1 MSGSSAM
8 FSFEKRAKLSHEG
21 SVNKTN
27 KNLSAAANSI
37 DQGIESD
44 YNSHV
49 DFASSGAD
57 FSLPMVKRRVLAPR
71 HSYDQLKRQSSE
83 SAEQSS
89 LGYSSLVSSSSSS
102 IAPKSR
108 TPKKRKFDESDEN
121 AFYNSHNFVSPLKIR
136 KTDRDAKLVLKEKSS
151 SENVILCS
159 TPIQRNDKR
168 KLWGKFR
175 SLHPERFETGVEP
188 IEKFSHILPRT
199 TEEAASFDLGSSFDL
214 TTSFDLTSNHE
225 SHIPHNIQS
234 LCTGSIATG
243 QPDTQALAKP
253 SPTETITKPQEPT
266 QESRGSNAPIIS
278 PPRRFNCG
286 RLKLDILG
294 TLSRGHDL
302 PLMKILGYMSDQDLL
317 NLSHVSKD
325 YRNMIKS
332 HKTLDSRRLT
342 YLKKFQEVREN
353 KPPGAVKEEPAKI
366 RLTPSRKRAF
376 GDVNVNHSMQ
386 LRSKPPSPPVSPS
399 RQKFHENQKVSSW
412 L

>member
-1 MSGSSAM
+1 M
-8 FSFEKRAKLSHEG
+8 FSFEKRAKLSHEA
-21 SVNKTN
+21 SVNKN
-27 KNLSAAANSI
+27 ISAAAVSI

-44 YNSHV
+44 CNSHV
-49 DFASSGAD
+49 DFTSSGAD
-57 FSLPMVKRRVLAPR
+57 FSLPMVKRRAPAPR
-71 HSYDQLKRQSSE
+71 HSYGQLKRQSSE

-136 KTDRDAKLVLKEKSS
+136 KTERDAKLVLKEKSS

-159 TPIQRNDKR
+159 TPIKRDDKKT

-199 TEEAASFDLGSSFDL
+199 TEEAASFDIGSSFDL
-214 TTSFDLTSNHE
+214 TASFDLTSNHE

-234 LCTGSIATG
+234 LCTASIGTG
-243 QPDTQALAKP
+243 HSDTQPLAKA
-253 SPTETITKPQEPT
+253 SSTETATKPQEPA
-266 QESRGSNAPIIS
+266 QESRSSNAPVIS

-317 NLSHVSKD
+317 TLSHVSKD

-353 KPPGAVKEEPAKI
+353 MPPGAVKEEPNKI

-399 RQKFHENQKVSSW
+399 RQRFQENQKVSSW

>member
-1 MSGSSAM
+1 M
-8 FSFEKRAKLSHEG
+8 FSFEKRAKLSHDG

-27 KNLSAAANSI
+27 KNSSAAALSM

-44 YNSHV
+44 CNSHV
-49 DFASSGAD
+49 NFTSSGAD

-71 HSYDQLKRQSSE
+71 HSYDHFKRDSLE

-89 LGYSSLVSSSSSS
+89 LGYSSLVSSSSS

-121 AFYNSHNFVSPLKIR
+121 FYNSHNFVSPLKIR
-136 KTDRDAKLVLKEKSS
+136 KTDRDAKLVLKEKSC
-151 SENVILCS
+151 SENVIACS
-159 TPIQRNDKR
+159 TPIRSNDKKT

-175 SLHPERFETGVEP
+175 SLHPERFETGVES
-188 IEKFSHILPRT
+188 IEKLPQILTRT
-199 TEEAASFDLGSSFDL
+199 TEEAASFDIGSSFDL
-214 TTSFDLTSNHE
+214 TASFDLTSNHE
-225 SHIPHNIQS
+225 SHIPLNIQS
-234 LCTGSIATG
+234 LCTGSIGTG
-243 QPDTQALAKP
+243 HLDTQALAKP
-253 SPTETITKPQEPT
+253 QPTETITKPQE
-266 QESRGSNAPIIS
+266 QARESRPVIS
-278 PPRRFNCG
+278 PARRSHCG
-286 RLKLDILG
+286 RLKFDIMG
-294 TLSRGHDL
+294 ALSRGHDL

-353 KPPGAVKEEPAKI
+353 KPPGAVKGEPAKI

-386 LRSKPPSPPVSPS
+386 LRSKVPSPPVSPS
-399 RQKFHENQKVSSW
+399 RQRFHENQKVRFN
-412 L
+412 LQNPKPLN

>member
-1 MSGSSAM
+1 M

-27 KNLSAAANSI
+27 KNLSSAAHSM

-44 YNSHV
+44 FNSHV
-49 DFASSGAD
+49 DLTSSGAD
-57 FSLPMVKRRVLAPR
+57 FSLPMVKRRVLTPR
-71 HSYDQLKRQSSE
+71 HSYDQLKRQSIE

-89 LGYSSLVSSSSSS
+89 LGYSSYVSSSSSS

-159 TPIQRNDKR
+159 TPIRSNEK
-168 KLWGKFR
+168 KNKIWGKFR

-188 IEKFSHILPRT
+188 IEKFTNILPRT
-199 TEEAASFDLGSSFDL
+199 TEEAASFDIGSSFDL
-214 TTSFDLTSNHE
+214 TASFDLTSNHE
-225 SHIPHNIQS
+225 SHTPSNLQS
-234 LCTGSIATG
+234 LCTGSISTG
-243 QPDTQALAKP
+243 LPDMPALAKP
-253 SPTETITKPQEPT
+253 PPTETITKPQEQT
-266 QESRGSNAPIIS
+266 QESRGLNAPVIGLSRPCRI
-278 PPRRFNCG
+278 G
-286 RLKLDILG
+286 QLTLDILG
-294 TLSRGHDL
+294 KLSPGHDL
-302 PLMKILGYMSDQDLL
+302 PLMMILGFMSDKDLL

-332 HKTLDSRRLT
+332 HKTLDSRRIT

-353 KPPGAVKEEPAKI
+353 RPPQGVKEEPAKI

-376 GDVNVNHSMQ
+376 GDMNVNHSMQ

-399 RQKFHENQKVSSW
+399 RQRFHENQKVSW
-412 L
+412 ADGAH